1 MCVSSTKSI
10 YVSKCISVLYKGTL
24 SVSITVIVMNK
35 TEQIYKEIL
44 GEKVV
49 NSKDLKNISKE
60 VLRQTDNKY
69 LYRKYINK
77 LLKEKK
83 VGKVKRGLYFS
94 IPLDHIGEEFE
105 VDRYILSN
113 KIKQGYALGYHSAL
127 ELHGAAYSS
136 FNNIYVLIQKK
147 DRFRL
152 FDFQNVKY
160 IPVINK
166 YYNHHLTSVKYK
178 NKTVSVT
185 DPARTFV
192 ECLDRVDL
200 CGGWEECLKSLA
212 NLRDVK
218 ISDILEILGIYKNK
232 TLELKTGYL
241 LELLSKNSP
250 YYSHI
255 KKKELEPLKP
265 SNDWIPVYIDR
276 DVTSKLRKKW
286 GLYIP
291 KGFDALLR
299 GI

>member
-1 MCVSSTKSI
+1 
-10 YVSKCISVLYKGTL
+10 
-24 SVSITVIVMNK
+24 MNK
-35 TEQIYKEIL
+35 KEQIYKEIL
-44 GEKVV
+44 KEKVV
-49 NSKDLKNISKE
+49 NTNDLKKISKE
-60 VLRQTDNKY
+60 ALGQTDNKY
-69 LYRKYINK
+69 LYRKYIAK

-83 VGKVKRGLYFS
+83 IGKIKRGLYHS
-94 IPLDHIGEEFE
+94 IPLDNTSEEFE
-105 VDRYILSN
+105 VDRFLLSN

-136 FNNIYVLIQKK
+136 FNSIYILVQKK

-160 IPVINK
+160 VPVTNN
-166 YYNHHLTSVKYK
+166 YYNHHLKLVKYK

-212 NLRDVK
+212 NLREVK
-218 ISDILEILGIYKNK
+218 ISDILEILGFYKNK

-241 LELLSKNSP
+241 LELFSKNSP

-255 KKKELEPLKP
+255 KKKELEPLRP
-265 SNDWIPVYIDR
+265 PDDWIPVYVDR
-276 DVTSKLRKKW
+276 QAKSKIRKKW
-286 GLYIP
+286 GLYLP
-291 KGFDALLR
+291 EDFDELLR